1 MISPKMKAICNT
13 LAASVQSG
21 LNATLTPEDCR
32 ELLHAVMI
40 ANRQIQTAPKP
51 QKRTL
56 DRIVEGV
63 ADIAAGFVEDFAAEI
78 NTAPARRRKKGP

>member
-1 MISPKMKAICNT
+1 MMNPKMKAICNT

-32 ELLHAVMI
+32 ELLQAVLI
-40 ANRQIQTAPKP
+40 VNRPIQKAPKP
-51 QKRTL
+51 QKRPL

-78 NTAPARRRKKGP
+78 NTVPKRRRKGRP

>member
-1 MISPKMKAICNT
+1 MMPSKLKAICQT

-40 ANRQIQTAPKP
+40 GTRAIQTAPKP
-51 QKRTL
+51 QKRPL
-56 DRIVEGV
+56 DRFVDGV
-63 ADIAAGFVEDFAAEI
+63 ADIAAGFVEDFAAEF
-78 NTAPARRRKKGP
+78 NTAPKRRRKKGP